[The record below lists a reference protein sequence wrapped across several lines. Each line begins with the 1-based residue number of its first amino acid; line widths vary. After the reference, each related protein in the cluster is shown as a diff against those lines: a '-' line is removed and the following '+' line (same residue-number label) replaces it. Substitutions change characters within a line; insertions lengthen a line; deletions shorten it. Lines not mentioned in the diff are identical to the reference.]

1 MKRCGLAGCNALRV
15 LLSVTLL
22 SGVGEVAVGEDI
34 FGRIVGTVTDS
45 SGGAV
50 PNVRV
55 TIVNEATKVP
65 RVLTADKNGYFV
77 ADDLP
82 VGTYTV
88 TVEQKGFKTIEKI
101 GNVLAAGG
109 RLTVDFGVEDGGMTE
124 TVHVEATGDTVNTTS
139 GEIST
144 TIDFQQMQNMALNQR
159 HYESL
164 VTLIPGAQINITDPT
179 SLLVGSIQSTG
190 LAFFNGQR
198 NDGALYAVDGG
209 VIFDSGLHNS
219 ASNDVGIDFI
229 REVDIQSSN
238 FSAEYGRSASA
249 QVNVVTRS
257 GGNQFH
263 GSAFEYV
270 RNQIFYA
277 PNAGTKLF
285 PSSTTPPNVLRPP
298 LRDNDWGWDA

>member
-22 SGVGEVAVGEDI
+22 SGVGDVAAAEAI
-34 FGRIVGTVTDS
+34 FGRIVGTVADS

-55 TIVNEATKVP
+55 TVVKEATKVP

-109 RLTVDFGVEDGGMTE
+109 RLTVDLGMEVGAMTE

-209 VIFDSGLHNS
+209 VNFDLR
-219 ASNDVGIDFI
+219 SNKNAFYDVGIDFI
-229 REVDIQSSN
+229 REVGNPKSN
-238 FSAEYGRSASA
+238 FSAELRGNAIA
-249 QVNVVTRS
+249 HVNIVTSNR
-257 GGNQFH
+257 GQ
-263 GSAFEYV
+263 
-270 RNQIFYA
+270 
-277 PNAGTKLF
+277 
-285 PSSTTPPNVLRPP
+285 
-298 LRDNDWGWDA
+298 